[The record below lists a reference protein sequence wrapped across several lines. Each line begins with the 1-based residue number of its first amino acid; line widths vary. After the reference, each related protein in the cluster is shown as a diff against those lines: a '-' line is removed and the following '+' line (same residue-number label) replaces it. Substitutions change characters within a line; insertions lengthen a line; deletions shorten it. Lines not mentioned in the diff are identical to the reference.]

1 MQCTKIVCADTDIS
15 RPIMGKHGEPKGS
28 QLLSSE
34 PLHPVYKCEL
44 VIKGLL
50 MGTSEDQLHLPLI
63 LKQSQASFLKK
74 EKSQELVFGF

>member
-1 MQCTKIVCADTDIS
+1 
-15 RPIMGKHGEPKGS
+15 MGKHGEPKGS

-50 MGTSEDQLHLPLI
+50 TGTSEDQLHLPLI